1 MAGVYFHIPF
11 CKQACTY
18 CDFHFSTRFSDYR
31 NEIIETMQV
40 ELERRKEF
48 LTDKAISSIYFGG
61 GTPSLLHEHEVNEL
75 LNAVH
80 QYFDIDRQAE
90 ITLEANPDDIDENK
104 LIAWKKAGINRLSI
118 GVQSFFDQDLKWMN
132 RAHSSH
138 EALLAIELAKNN
150 GFEIS
155 IDIIYGLPHATV
167 QDVLGN
173 LKQLVSFDPAHISA
187 YCLTVEEKTALH
199 HQVKTNQITLPDDEH
214 QASQFNQLVEFLKN
228 AGYEQYEIS
237 NFAKKQKY
245 AVHNSNYWKNEPY
258 LGVGPS
264 AHSYNQKVRTWN
276 VANNRKYLTLISTN
290 EVHYEVEKLSSKI
303 IFNERVLTG
312 LRTIWGVSL
321 NELERFHPFPSFF
334 LKQLERFKARDWL
347 SIENDIITLT
357 HKGKLFADHIA
368 SELMLVD

>member
-1 MAGVYFHIPF
+1 MAGIYFHIPF

-31 NEIIETMQV
+31 NEIIEAMQV

-48 LTDKAISSIYFGG
+48 LADKAISSIYFGG

-80 QYFDIDRQAE
+80 QHFDIDRQAE

-104 LIAWKKAGINRLSI
+104 LIAWKKAGVNRLSI

-138 EALLAIELAKNN
+138 EALLAIELAKNM

-214 QASQFNQLVEFLKN
+214 QASQFNQLVDFLKN

-321 NELERFHPFPSFF
+321 NELERIHPFPSFF